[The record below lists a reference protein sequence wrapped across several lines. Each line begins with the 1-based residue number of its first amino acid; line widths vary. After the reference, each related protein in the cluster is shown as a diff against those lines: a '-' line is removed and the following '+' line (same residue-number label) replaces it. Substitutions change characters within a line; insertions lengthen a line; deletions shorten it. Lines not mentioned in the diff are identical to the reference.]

1 MRAMRGPDQ
10 GAGKI
15 SFFKKRF
22 RFLKVFLGFSTKTK
36 HEIATQK
43 HIKHRTVSTAY
54 MYLTKQISM
63 SEKERHV
70 KNEHKINESH
80 KSQLKFYLGF
90 IY

>member
-1 MRAMRGPDQ
+1 
-10 GAGKI
+10 
-15 SFFKKRF
+15 
-22 RFLKVFLGFSTKTK
+22 
-36 HEIATQK
+36 
-43 HIKHRTVSTAY
+43 

-63 SEKERHV
+63 NEKERHV